1 MSSII
6 NALTSGG
13 GIALTGDTSG
23 QLQLQT
29 NNGTT
34 AVTIDTSQN
43 VGIGTTTPSSI
54 GKLGVYGGNLGIQL
68 GSNTTGTI
76 DFYNIN
82 TTKINQIKYDDSDGS
97 LTIGSV
103 TGGAYPTKFQIAGTE
118 RMRIT
123 SSGQIFA
130 GTTSGSEQL
139 IVTGSYAGANTIKF
153 ENTSATGYG
162 ITCLVN
168 NNSSNTYR
176 FFEGVG
182 SGPTQRI
189 VIFTNGDVKN
199 TNNSYGAISDL
210 KLKQDIVDA
219 SSQWNDI
226 KNLRVRKYRLKDD
239 PEANLQIGLVAQEAE
254 LISAGL
260 VSESPDEER
269 DENGNVIGF
278 TGEYTKSIKYSVLYM
293 KAVKALQEAM
303 ERIEK
308 SEALITKLQA
318 DVAALKGVK

>member
-43 VGIGTTTPSSI
+43 VGIGTASPSSI
-54 GKLGVYGGNLGIQL
+54 GKLGVYGGNIGIQL
-68 GSNTTGTI
+68 GANTTGTI

-118 RMRIT
+118 RMRID
-123 SSGQIFA
+123 
-130 GTTSGSEQL
+130 TSGNLLVGTSASSL
-139 IVTGSYAGANTIKF
+139 TGGSGFKAVMDASFPAFGIVGTATSGAYAGYSLYSTGA
-153 ENTSATGYG
+153 SA
-162 ITCLVN
+162 
-168 NNSSNTYR
+168 YR
-176 FFEGVG
+176 FFVTYAGQINAT
-182 SGPTQRI
+182 STSI
-189 VIFTNGDVKN
+189 T
-199 TNNSYGAISDL
+199 AISDESL
-210 KLKQDIVDA
+210 KENIKDLETGLTEVMALKPRRFDWKEETKIGEKNVAGFIAQEVEAVLPDLVYDY
-219 SSQWNDI
+219 QYNDTDI
-226 KNLRVRKYRLKDD
+226 K
-239 PEANLQIGLVAQEAE
+239 
-254 LISAGL
+254 
-260 VSESPDEER
+260 
-269 DENGNVIGF
+269 
-278 TGEYTKSIKYSVLYM
+278 KSVKMGDILPTL
-293 KAVKALQEAM
+293 VKAIQEQQA
-303 ERIEK
+303 I
-308 SEALITKLQA
+308 ITQLQA